1 MTERRACLCAA
12 IVAVL
17 SKMRDVAVLA
27 VGMHQVVHGELS
39 IGAFTAFT
47 QCAAP
52 LLPLPPP
59 PRSTSPYLT

>member
-39 IGAFTAFT
+39 IGAFT